1 MESSSPS
8 GKNAETPGHRW
19 SNFIGTI
26 IAILTLTIPL
36 LAIAQYSS
44 PDQVESLSRSSYSLM
59 EHHD

>member
-8 GKNAETPGHRW
+8 GKTAEIPGHRW
-19 SNFIGTI
+19 SNFIGTT

-36 LAIAQYSS
+36 LAIANYSS
-44 PDQVESLSRSSYSLM
+44 LNDHDSLGRNSYSLM